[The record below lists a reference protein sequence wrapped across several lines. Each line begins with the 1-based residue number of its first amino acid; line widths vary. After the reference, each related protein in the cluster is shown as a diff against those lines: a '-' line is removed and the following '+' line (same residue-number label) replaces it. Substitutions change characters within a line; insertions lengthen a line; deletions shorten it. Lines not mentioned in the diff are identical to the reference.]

1 MKYDV
6 IYADPAWRYDFSK
19 SKNRDVENQYPTM
32 TIDDICNLPVNNMT
46 NENAVL
52 YMWATAPKLPEA
64 MKVIEAWGF
73 KYVTHGIWDK
83 EMIGMGYW
91 FRGQHE
97 LLMVAKK
104 GKFSPP
110 PSTMR
115 ISSVMKEKRGK
126 HSKKPDFIRNLI
138 KEWYP
143 SAARLEM
150 FCREEKQGW
159 HTWGNEAENSIDLSP
174 YYR

>member
-19 SKNRDVENQYPTM
+19 SKSRDVENQYPTM
-32 TIDDICNLPVNNMT
+32 TIDDICNLPVKNMT

-83 EMIGMGYW
+83 
-91 FRGQHE
+91 R
-97 LLMVAKK
+97 
-104 GKFSPP
+104 
-110 PSTMR
+110 
-115 ISSVMKEKRGK
+115 
-126 HSKKPDFIRNLI
+126 
-138 KEWYP
+138 
-143 SAARLEM
+143 
-150 FCREEKQGW
+150 
-159 HTWGNEAENSIDLSP
+159 
-174 YYR
+174 

>member
-19 SKNRDVENQYPTM
+19 TKSRDVENQYPTM
-32 TIDDICNLPVNNMT
+32 TIDDICNLPVKNMT

-83 EMIGMGYW
+83 KMIGMGYW
-91 FRGQHE
+91 FRWQHE

-110 PSTMR
+110 ENSLR
-115 ISSVMKEKRGK
+115 ISSVMEEKRGK
-126 HSKKPDFIRNLI
+126 HSKKPDFVRDLI
-138 KEWYP
+138 KEWFP
-143 SAARLEM
+143 NVARLEM

-159 HTWGNEAENSIDLSP
+159 HTWGNESENSIDLSQ
-174 YYR
+174 YCI